1 MIAVHGSLEAG
12 DYLSAKPISMRSMLR
27 SFNQTMI
34 AGLFLLV
41 PLSVT
46 LLVLFKVMA
55 ITHPIMKKLGAILGI
70 HAVAG
75 VQLLVVGVLVVACA
89 LAGLLVRTS
98 RVNRFSE
105 WLENHVLHM
114 IPGYEYIRMRL
125 NENFGHD
132 ADTTDRAILARIDDG
147 WAPGM
152 LIERGADGRCTVFMP
167 DVPQCNSGSVY
178 IVEADQVKF
187 LHVPYRQLNGSI
199 RNYGKGLLAMEAA
212 SKT

>member
-70 HAVAG
+70 HAAAAAA
-75 VQLLVVGVLVVACA
+75 VQ
-89 LAGLLVRTS
+89 
-98 RVNRFSE
+98 
-105 WLENHVLHM
+105 
-114 IPGYEYIRMRL
+114 
-125 NENFGHD
+125 FGH
-132 ADTTDRAILARIDDG
+132 RPLCLILH
-147 WAPGM
+147 
-152 LIERGADGRCTVFMP
+152 F
-167 DVPQCNSGSVY
+167 
-178 IVEADQVKF
+178 
-187 LHVPYRQLNGSI
+187 
-199 RNYGKGLLAMEAA
+199 
-212 SKT
+212 